1 MKKIIIV
8 GVFLLSHVLARAS
21 CSYCVSISGGS
32 CGYPI
37 LEFRLNGV
45 LQAYQSGS
53 TCLAGDPFCQY
64 AGTGWTFDVVL
75 QGGGPGGTDIHGPAV
90 NSPSSGAPTS
100 YQTVNC
106 SAGTLTGTNGTPYT
120 YRVNPCFTNNTQ
132 FAGNFEL
139 DGCNG
144 TGGTLQGP
152 VSIAPGGVYCFDV
165 SSPAPFSGQVMR
177 VLSGPQG
184 TVSAPMSGCYAGVGG
199 YNPAGSGGST
209 GAPGDTNSVPN
220 PSGLSPLPTGTN
232 ALTGGGYSA
241 GITQIVSAVYYSGQ
255 MLNGSLGTING
266 QLSTANSSLTTAN
279 GTLTGISNLDY
290 RISTNSP
297 GGGGGGGDGPV
308 TTNLLARAVSELAS
322 VTNAVAIGETNRA
335 PSMGDIPSSATN
347 LSAAWTAG
355 SNAVSSQLGTID
367 GYISGFGTEVSEST
381 LTNGADSSPFMIG
394 SIGGIALNLDP
405 DNLVPGLSTTTK
417 AVWTLLLL
425 IGFGYWAGKLLYDT
439 ALAFSAAQTGGVPN
453 IEGEAAGFGGNI
465 LGVITAALIPL
476 IIIGLWLAVLDRMLA
491 LIGSS
496 CFSPGTIGA
505 IISGFSVTPSG
516 ASTGTTKLLAHFASA
531 WFPLHL
537 ALCLLLTGLLLQWG
551 ALKVVLITAAAQ
563 RFLFGK

>member
-1 MKKIIIV
+1 MKTVYVAALVFFSCLVATIADTTVTVYNTGSATVTTYSVYNNTV
-8 GVFLLSHVLARAS
+8 GSVN
-21 CSYCVSISGGS
+21 CGTGVSIAAGGNVVYTLPSGYGLFFKTCGGTCPANLVNCYGPSPGTGTDSVNLNGCTGAGPVTYYVSVCVTNDFSQYPESFSLNNCGGS
-32 CGYPI
+32 G
-37 LEFRLNGV
+37 
-45 LQAYQSGS
+45 
-53 TCLAGDPFCQY
+53 TLAGPVTVAPGGNQCITY
-64 AGTGWTFDVVL
+64 ATTNGNFNAQLYRSYNGTLAAFSGCVASSSTTGSPTT
-75 QGGGPGGTDIHGPAV
+75 GGGGGFTGTPGGTNA
-90 NSPSSGAPTS
+90 
-100 YQTVNC
+100 
-106 SAGTLTGTNGTPYT
+106 
-120 YRVNPCFTNNTQ
+120 
-132 FAGNFEL
+132 
-139 DGCNG
+139 
-144 TGGTLQGP
+144 
-152 VSIAPGGVYCFDV
+152 
-165 SSPAPFSGQVMR
+165 
-177 VLSGPQG
+177 
-184 TVSAPMSGCYAGVGG
+184 
-199 YNPAGSGGST
+199 
-209 GAPGDTNSVPN
+209 VPN
-220 PSGLSPLPTGTN
+220 APALSPLPTGSGG
-232 ALTGGGYSA
+232 LTASQYSA
-241 GITQIVSAVYYSGQ
+241 GITQIVSVIAGGNT
-255 MLNGSLGTING
+255 LLNG
-266 QLSTANSSLTTAN
+266 QLSTANSQLSTAN

-297 GGGGGGGDGPV
+297 GGSGTGDGPV
-308 TTNLLARAVSELAS
+308 TTNLLARAVSELAA
-322 VTNAVAIGETNRA
+322 VTNAVAMGETNRA

-367 GYISGFGTEVSEST
+367 GYISGFGTEVTEST
-381 LTNGADSSPFMIG
+381 LTNGADASPFMIG
-394 SIGGIALNLDP
+394 SIDGIALNLDP

-476 IIIGLWLAVLDRMLA
+476 VIIGLWLAVLDRMLA

-496 CFSPGTIGA
+496 CFAPGTIGA
-505 IISGFSVTPSG
+505 IISGFSVRPSG